1 MNGWQWFGT
10 LVGYIVFIIVLIF
23 LYFYRPFEDL
33 FNLVVNGLSYQNSIF
48 WAGLIIAI
56 IGFCTFHWRA
66 YRLHIV
72 QQQSVESMVLRSIRG
87 STYIA
92 ILISAV
98 AALQAV
104 QILVSGLIEPGYS
117 LNAAFGQQLGATV
130 ALIILTGLFCLIFWV
145 LKVIHRRE
153 NTPRRKV
160 SPPILP
166 P

>member
-10 LVGYIVFIIVLIF
+10 LVGYMVFIIVLIF

-72 QQQSVESMVLRSIRG
+72 QQQSVESMVLSSLRG

-117 LNAAFGQQLGATV
+117 LGVAFGQQLGATV
-130 ALIILTGLFCLIFWV
+130 ALIFLTGLFCLIFWV
-145 LKVIHRRE
+145 LNVIQ
-153 NTPRRKV
+153 
-160 SPPILP
+160 SPGKHATS
-166 P
+166 

>member
-72 QQQSVESMVLRSIRG
+72 QQQSVESMVLSSLRG

-104 QILVSGLIEPGYS
+104 QILVSGLIEPGSS
-117 LNAAFGQQLGATV
+117 LDAAFGQQLGATV